1 MKENLITLNGRDFR
15 YLERQGDGLKFL
27 FLHGL
32 SDFANQFI
40 PLSSQLPDDWHLLAL
55 DQRGHGGSWKPDE
68 QYSPIDY
75 ADDINYFIDA
85 LSIASIHIFGHSM
98 GGRNALVFSTENS
111 HKVQSLILGDIGPD
125 KNLNDIEE
133 TTSFFNSLPDSF
145 QTEDEA
151 RLHLEG
157 RKPYYSRENIDIL
170 MQNLEQSTNG
180 NYVWCYSKDACIQSV
195 TEARSRGWWKFLS
208 MVKCPVLLL
217 HVERS
222 TELSDYVAM
231 KMIDKL
237 SNAKYS
243 TITDSGHNFHLE
255 QPNMAAIKI
264 RQFIA
269 DL

>member
-1 MKENLITLNGRDFR
+1 M
-15 YLERQGDGLKFL
+15 
-27 FLHGL
+27 
-32 SDFANQFI
+32 
-40 PLSSQLPDDWHLLAL
+40 
-55 DQRGHGGSWKPDE
+55 
-68 QYSPIDY
+68 
-75 ADDINYFIDA
+75 
-85 LSIASIHIFGHSM
+85 
-98 GGRNALVFSTENS
+98 
-111 HKVQSLILGDIGPD
+111 ILGDIGPD

-133 TTSFFNSLPDSF
+133 TTSFFISLPDSF

-195 TEARSRGWWKFLS
+195 TEARSRGWWEFLS

-217 HVERS
+217 HVEGS
-222 TELSDYVAM
+222 TELSDDVAM

-264 RQFIA
+264 RQFIE